1 MWIAMGD
8 LNTSLGA
15 LMGWSRFYWTTDD
28 PPFARVN
35 IASAKAQNN
44 RHGDFVI
51 SQGFQTSHEEST
63 IGVDETSRKHC
74 NDAHNMVTLRG
85 DFPRHQSSVSL
96 PAPTSSTQSGHA
108 PTDPLGTQGSNESS
122 SRTSTGTS
130 NTGSADVSQ
139 RQRVATRAKSRNEE
153 LPCPHRSPEHSSFDT
168 NNRSISSSHRSARA
182 KFRKGESPGF
192 HCLP

>member
-1 MWIAMGD
+1 
-8 LNTSLGA
+8 
-15 LMGWSRFYWTTDD
+15 MGWSRFYWTTDD

-44 RHGDFVI
+44 RHRDFVI

-74 NDAHNMVTLRG
+74 SDAHNMVTLRG

-108 PTDPLGTQGSNESS
+108 PTDPLGTHKVPMNPAPGLPPGLPSLGLQTSASGSVSPPAPS
-122 SRTSTGTS
+122 PATRSCHAPTGHLSTAPSTQSTGPPP
-130 NTGSADVSQ
+130 
-139 RQRVATRAKSRNEE
+139 RAEE
-153 LPCPHRSPEHSSFDT
+153 APAPS
-168 NNRSISSSHRSARA
+168 SARDSLEA
-182 KFRKGESPGF
+182 STASLTQNP
-192 HCLP
+192 CQ